1 MSYFQLKKKRDFF
14 LDTYHT
20 KKKLS
25 SISKSQLK
33 KFPIASRAI
42 SHKLQW
48 DHFPKQLFF
57 IGTPERIEYYQRK
70 YFLELF
76 HLK

>member
-1 MSYFQLKKKRDFF
+1 MSYFQLKKKEIFS
-14 LDTYHT
+14 LTHT
-20 KKKLS
+20 TQKKKLS

-48 DHFPKQLFF
+48 DHFPKQFFF